1 MRRSGRLAFAAPLTL
16 LVGLLGASPA
26 AAKEK
31 IHVQPIVNFALPPST
46 AGCGGNTLLPGGAQ
60 RLPITVSTVAG
71 QVTEMINV
79 CIDGQGPFPFIIDTG
94 AGESVIDAHLAKR
107 LHLTRQ
113 GATSA
118 IEGVGCEAEATP
130 VKLAS
135 WSAAGA
141 VLAPQTLTAATLPDF
156 GTKGQPVGLL
166 GSDVLSRFGAVRID
180 FVHQTLTLGSTE
192 GPADSGNQVTGP
204 TGPAPGV
211 NLTQGET
218 GTTVP
223 ATSVLVPGAAS
234 LEVQLRLGHN
244 RSHIFVV
251 DTGSSQSV
259 VGDALAK
266 QDHLAHTNQAQR
278 QTTVCSTITAPLD
291 KSGAWS
297 IPGVTLHPQDLG
309 VVSFGPISSNGT
321 AGLLGSDQLKRF
333 GWVILDYTGGRLV
346 LG

>member
-1 MRRSGRLAFAAPLTL
+1 VSKRPGFLALTAVAALLT
-16 LVGLLGASPA
+16 GLLGTSA
-26 AAKEK
+26 AASEK

-46 AGCGGNTLLPGGAQ
+46 AGCSGNTALAGGAQ

-71 QVTEMINV
+71 QVAEMINV
-79 CIDGQGPFPFIIDTG
+79 CINGQGPFPFIIDTG
-94 AGESVIDAHLAKR
+94 AGESVIDAHLAQR
-107 LHLTRQ
+107 LHLTKKGRT
-113 GATSA
+113 GA
-118 IEGVGCEAEATP
+118 IEGVGCETESTP
-130 VKLAS
+130 VKMAS

-156 GTKGQPVGLL
+156 GIKGQPYGLL

-180 FVHQTLTLGSTE
+180 FVHQTLTLGAKE
-192 GPADSGNQVTGP
+192 GPPDSGNQITGP

-211 NLTQGET
+211 NLTDGET

-259 VGDALAK
+259 VAGALAK
-266 QDHLAHTNQAQR
+266 KDHLAHTDQAQR

-291 KSGAWS
+291 KSGPWS

-309 VVSFGPISSNGT
+309 VVSFGPISDNGT